1 MKSTSVLSS
10 QSRSP
15 KAETTTVTFV
25 LLKEDRDELTKI
37 SKILGM
43 SVSGICR
50 EALKEYVDR
59 LEEFGTLPSTQSI
72 DLNLQVGE

>member
-25 LLKEDRDELTKI
+25 LLKEDREELTRI

-59 LEEFGTLPSTQSI
+59 LEAFGPLSSAPSI
-72 DLNLQVGE
+72 DLDLQVGE